1 MVENRVESNKE
12 IAVSQTVKKKQSKNT
27 SKLLKQL
34 EKNVPVELLFTWNF
48 TLKSKSF
55 AFLFSWF
62 SFKKF
67 NYKIFFYW
75 VTNSSQIL
83 VS

>member
-12 IAVSQTVKKKQSKNT
+12 IAVSQTVKKKQSTIT

-34 EKNVPVELLFTWNF
+34 EKNVPVEELFTWNF

-55 AFLFSWF
+55 AFLFS
-62 SFKKF
+62 
-67 NYKIFFYW
+67 
-75 VTNSSQIL
+75 
-83 VS
+83 